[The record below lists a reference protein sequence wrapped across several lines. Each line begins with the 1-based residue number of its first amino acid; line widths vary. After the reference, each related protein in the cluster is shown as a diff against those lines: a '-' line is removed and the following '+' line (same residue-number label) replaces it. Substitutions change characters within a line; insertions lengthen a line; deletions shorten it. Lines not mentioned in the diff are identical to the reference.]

1 MNRRNDAEL
10 SDADYRRLAAFRH
23 GLRVFLRFSEEAARD
38 QGVTPNQHQLMLSV
52 RGWPGPAPPTIS
64 DLADQLQL
72 RLHSTS
78 ELARRAEAAGLVVLR
93 TDAEDHRRQQV
104 ELTTSGRQTLAAL
117 SVLHRQELRRFR
129 THFAELLDTLE
140 E

>member
-1 MNRRNDAEL
+1 
-10 SDADYRRLAAFRH
+10 
-23 GLRVFLRFSEEAARD
+23 
-38 QGVTPNQHQLMLSV
+38 
-52 RGWPGPAPPTIS
+52 
-64 DLADQLQL
+64 
-72 RLHSTS
+72 
-78 ELARRAEAAGLVVLR
+78 VVLR